1 MPKRGVL
8 DGNRMTTTSGEQE
21 RNKGEGWKCLG
32 HGNQNNEK
40 VRKEPRCT
48 NYLPCARHNS
58 SESSHLIFKMSSTV
72 FSI

>member
-48 NYLPCARHNS
+48 NTYHVPGIILLN
-58 SESSHLIFKMSSTV
+58 HLI
-72 FSI
+72 